1 MGIYKGMSS
10 NTKNLAQ
17 HAADAA
23 KNESENVKYA
33 NASYSWQT
41 FLIDFYRRV
50 KQYYNFDFD
59 SFMIMIVTVSHVTH
73 ENYKE
78 DPGVDGSYKDFIK
91 EFKHTAPGSLSKRK
105 LGINAISNILEMP
118 EETTRR
124 KIEKLIKQGLLTKSK
139 LDGIILSETFIEK
152 HFPFADQTGKNLG
165 KLIRTFDKAGLLSAA
180 KDFKM

>member
-1 MGIYKGMSS
+1 MSS
-10 NTKNLAQ
+10 DTKNLAQ

-23 KNESENVKYA
+23 KKESDNVKYA

-78 DPGVDGSYKDFIK
+78 DPGIDGSYKDFIK

-152 HFPFADQTGKNLG
+152 HYPFANQTAKNLG

>member
-1 MGIYKGMSS
+1 MSS
-10 NTKNLAQ
+10 SKNNLAKG
-17 HAADAA
+17 AADAA
-23 KNESENVKYA
+23 TKNTASTKYA

-59 SFMIMIVTVSHVTH
+59 SFMIMIVTVSHITH
-73 ENYKE
+73 ENYKD
-78 DPGVDGSYKDFIK
+78 DPGIDGTYVDFIK
-91 EFKHTAPGSLSKRK
+91 GFKDVEPGTLSKRK

-124 KIEKLIKQGLLTKSK
+124 KIEKLIKQGLLSKSK
-139 LDGIILSETFIEK
+139 TDGIILSQSFVEK
-152 HFPFADQTGKNLG
+152 HFPFADQTAKNLG

>member
-1 MGIYKGMSS
+1 MNSD
-10 NTKNLAQ
+10 NKNLAQ
-17 HAADAA
+17 HAADAV
-23 KNESENVKYA
+23 KNESDNVKYA

-50 KQYYNFDFD
+50 KQHYNFDFD

-78 DPGVDGSYKDFIK
+78 DPGMKGSYKDFIK
-91 EFKHTAPGSLSKRK
+91 EFKDTAPGSLSKRK

-139 LDGIILSETFIEK
+139 VDGIILSKTFIEK
-152 HFPFADQTGKNLG
+152 HYPFANQTAKNLG

>member
-1 MGIYKGMSS
+1 MSS

-17 HAADAA
+17 HAADAV
-23 KNESENVKYA
+23 KKESVNVKYA

-78 DPGVDGSYKDFIK
+78 DPGIDGSYKDFIK

-139 LDGIILSETFIEK
+139 LDGIILSETFVEK
-152 HFPFADQTGKNLG
+152 HYPFANQTAKNLG

>member
-1 MGIYKGMSS
+1 MTSD
-10 NTKNLAQ
+10 TKNMAQ
-17 HAADAA
+17 HAADAVTN
-23 KNESENVKYA
+23 KSDNVKYA

-78 DPGVDGSYKDFIK
+78 DPGIDGSYKDFIK

-139 LDGIILSETFIEK
+139 LDGIILSETFVEK
-152 HFPFADQTGKNLG
+152 HYPFANQTAKNLG

>member
-1 MGIYKGMSS
+1 MTSD
-10 NTKNLAQ
+10 TKNMAQ
-17 HAADAA
+17 HAADAVTN
-23 KNESENVKYA
+23 KSDNVKYA

-41 FLIDFYRRV
+41 FLIDFYRRI

-78 DPGVDGSYKDFIK
+78 DPGIEGSYKDFIK
-91 EFKHTAPGSLSKRK
+91 EFKDTAPGSLSKRK

-139 LDGIILSETFIEK
+139 LDGIILSETFVEK
-152 HFPFADQTGKNLG
+152 HYPFANQTAKNLG

>member
-17 HAADAA
+17 HAADAV

-78 DPGVDGSYKDFIK
+78 DPGMEGSYKDFIK
-91 EFKHTAPGSLSKRK
+91 EFKHTSPGSLSKRK

-139 LDGIILSETFIEK
+139 LDGIILSETFVEK
-152 HFPFADQTGKNLG
+152 HYPFANQTAKNLG

>member
-1 MGIYKGMSS
+1 
-10 NTKNLAQ
+10 
-17 HAADAA
+17 
-23 KNESENVKYA
+23 
-33 NASYSWQT
+33 
-41 FLIDFYRRV
+41 
-50 KQYYNFDFD
+50 
-59 SFMIMIVTVSHVTH
+59 VTH

-78 DPGVDGSYKDFIK
+78 DPGIDGSYKDFIK

-152 HFPFADQTGKNLG
+152 HYPFANQTAKNLG

>member
-1 MGIYKGMSS
+1 MNSD
-10 NTKNLAQ
+10 TKNLAQ
-17 HAADAA
+17 HAADAVTN
-23 KNESENVKYA
+23 KSDNVKYA

-78 DPGVDGSYKDFIK
+78 DPGIDGSYKDFIK

-139 LDGIILSETFIEK
+139 LDGIILSETFVEK
-152 HFPFADQTGKNLG
+152 HYPFANQTAKNLG

>member
-1 MGIYKGMSS
+1 MNSD
-10 NTKNLAQ
+10 TKNLAQ

-23 KNESENVKYA
+23 KNGSDNVKYA

-73 ENYKE
+73 ENYKD
-78 DPGVDGSYKDFIK
+78 DPGIEGSYKDFIK
-91 EFKHTAPGSLSKRK
+91 EFKHVAPGSLSKRK

-124 KIEKLIKQGLLTKSK
+124 KIEKLVKQGLLTKSK
-139 LDGIILSETFIEK
+139 VDGIILSETFIEK
-152 HFPFADQTGKNLG
+152 HYPFANQTAKNLG
-165 KLIRTFDKAGLLSAA
+165 KLIRTFDKTGLLSAA

>member
-1 MGIYKGMSS
+1 MSS
-10 NTKNLAQ
+10 NTINLAK

-59 SFMIMIVTVSHVTH
+59 SFMIMMITVSHVTH

-78 DPGVDGSYKDFIK
+78 DPGIDGSYKDFIK
-91 EFKHTAPGSLSKRK
+91 EFKQTAPGSLSKRK

-152 HFPFADQTGKNLG
+152 HFPFANQTAKNLG

>member
-1 MGIYKGMSS
+1 MTSD
-10 NTKNLAQ
+10 TKNMAQ
-17 HAADAA
+17 HAADAVTN
-23 KNESENVKYA
+23 KSDNVKYA

-41 FLIDFYRRV
+41 FLIDFYRRI

-152 HFPFADQTGKNLG
+152 HFPFADQTAKNLG

>member
-1 MGIYKGMSS
+1 M
-10 NTKNLAQ
+10 AQ

-23 KNESENVKYA
+23 TNESDNVKYA

-78 DPGVDGSYKDFIK
+78 DPGIDGSYKDFIK

-139 LDGIILSETFIEK
+139 LDGIILSETFVEK
-152 HFPFADQTGKNLG
+152 HYPFANQTAKNLG

>member
-1 MGIYKGMSS
+1 MSS
-10 NTKNLAQ
+10 NTINLAK

-91 EFKHTAPGSLSKRK
+91 EFKSTSPGSLSKRK

-152 HFPFADQTGKNLG
+152 HFPFADQTAKNLG

>member
-1 MGIYKGMSS
+1 VGIYKGMSS

-59 SFMIMIVTVSHVTH
+59 SFMIMMITVSHVTH

-78 DPGVDGSYKDFIK
+78 DPGIDGSYKDFIK
-91 EFKHTAPGSLSKRK
+91 EFKQTAPGSLSKRK

-152 HFPFADQTGKNLG
+152 HFPFADQTAKNLG

>member
-1 MGIYKGMSS
+1 MSS
-10 NTKNLAQ
+10 DTKNLAQ
-17 HAADAA
+17 HAADAV
-23 KNESENVKYA
+23 KNESDNIKYA

-91 EFKHTAPGSLSKRK
+91 EFKSTSPGSLSKRK

-152 HFPFADQTGKNLG
+152 HFPFADQTAKNLG

-180 KDFKM
+180 RDFKM

>member
-1 MGIYKGMSS
+1 MNSS
-10 NTKNLAQ
+10 KANMAK

-23 KNESENVKYA
+23 NNKEVNTKYA

-59 SFMIMIVTVSHVTH
+59 SFMIMIVTVSHITH
-73 ENYKE
+73 ENYK
-78 DPGVDGSYKDFIK
+78 DDDGVVGTYVDFIK
-91 EFKHTAPGSLSKRK
+91 GFKGVEPGSLSKRK

-124 KIEKLIKQGLLTKSK
+124 NIEKLIKQGLLSKSK
-139 LDGIILSETFIEK
+139 TDGIILSDEFIEK
-152 HFPFADQTGKNLG
+152 HFPFAEQTAKNLG
-165 KLIRTFDKAGLLSAA
+165 KLIRTFDKAGLINAA
-180 KDFKM
+180 KNFKM

>member
-1 MGIYKGMSS
+1 MNSD
-10 NTKNLAQ
+10 TKNMAQ
-17 HAADAA
+17 HAADAV
-23 KNESENVKYA
+23 KKKSDNIKYA

-73 ENYKE
+73 ENYKD
-78 DPGVDGSYKDFIK
+78 DPGIEGSYKDFIK
-91 EFKHTAPGSLSKRK
+91 EFKHVAPGSLSKRK

-152 HFPFADQTGKNLG
+152 HYPFANQTAKNLG

>member
-1 MGIYKGMSS
+1 MNSY
-10 NTKNLAQ
+10 NKNMAQ
-17 HAADAA
+17 HAADAVT
-23 KNESENVKYA
+23 NESDNVKYA

-41 FLIDFYRRV
+41 FLIDFYRRI

-59 SFMIMIVTVSHVTH
+59 SFMIMIVTISHVTH

-78 DPGVDGSYKDFIK
+78 DPGIEGSYKDFIK
-91 EFKHTAPGSLSKRK
+91 EFKHVAPGSLSKRK

-139 LDGIILSETFIEK
+139 VDGIILSKTFVDK
-152 HFPFADQTGKNLG
+152 HYPFANQTAKNLG

>member
-1 MGIYKGMSS
+1 MSS

-17 HAADAA
+17 HAADAV

-78 DPGVDGSYKDFIK
+78 DPGMEGSYKDFIK
-91 EFKHTAPGSLSKRK
+91 EFKHTSPGSLSKRK

-139 LDGIILSETFIEK
+139 LDGIILSETFVEK
-152 HFPFADQTGKNLG
+152 HYPFANQTAKNLG

>member
-1 MGIYKGMSS
+1 MSV
-10 NTKNLAQ
+10 TKNNLAKA
-17 HAADAA
+17 AADAA
-23 KNESENVKYA
+23 TKNTANTKYA

-59 SFMIMIVTVSHVTH
+59 SFMIMIVTVSHITH
-73 ENYKE
+73 ENYKD
-78 DPGVDGSYKDFIK
+78 DPGIDGTYEDFIK
-91 EFKHTAPGSLSKRK
+91 GFKDVAPGSLSKRK

-124 KIEKLIKQGLLTKSK
+124 KIEKLIKQGLLKKSK
-139 LDGIILSETFIEK
+139 SDGIILSESFVEK
-152 HFPFADQTGKNLG
+152 NFPFADQTAKNLG
-165 KLIRTFDKAGLLSAA
+165 KLIRTFDKAGLLNAA